1 MGEII
6 SFYSYKGGVGRS
18 MALANVATLLAHQ
31 GRRVLVVDFDLEAPG
46 LHRYFLSSS
55 PRARRLRKPSG
66 SGQLGT
72 IDFFW
77 ELSDLLS
84 NRKAPPQRAL
94 ASLLDSGRFG
104 YSIPVRS
111 PTRSRAARLDFWS
124 AGLFDEDYASRVH
137 DYPWDR
143 LYEESREV
151 FTQLAEEWKARYD
164 YVLLDS
170 RTGISD
176 LGSVSTVILA
186 DKLVLA
192 FTLNEQSLHGV
203 IELGRQAVQLKQ
215 DIGASRPLA
224 LFPLLSRVDEGE
236 EQLNRQWSKEAARRF
251 ASLFAAAY
259 GPSTLDFET
268 YFDAVR
274 IPYRGYYAY
283 GEKIAVEEE
292 KPETLGSLAEGYER
306 FVDCV
311 IGERLEGWRERIHG
325 TMKPSR
331 MDGGLLVNFEKPSA
345 HSFPF
350 ELDPEHVVAIP
361 EKLPAREATELRDTP
376 INRRAWEWALREME
390 RGVKRATQTLQG
402 TLHVFATLPYPAAV
416 FLGRCLDDLARARP
430 ILLHQLDPRTHTWVP
445 FSGVGVS
452 ALEATKPYFHPLER
466 VKAYSGQAVLLAIEG
481 MTPISK
487 ESLSQLGLR
496 VDASIYHLQPR
507 QRRPLPARAGAAVVE
522 ELRAALLHLR
532 EQHPS
537 APLHVVTSAPVALL
551 IELGR
556 LLPPSVYKS
565 VTVHQFEPGS
575 GSYVPVL
582 DVIKHQVVVARKPA

>member
-18 MALANVATLLAHQ
+18 MALANVATLLAHR

-46 LHRYFLSSS
+46 LHRYFLSSF
-55 PRARRLRKPSG
+55 PRTRRLRRQPV

-72 IDFFW
+72 IDFFC

-84 NRKAPPQRAL
+84 TRKHSPRKAI
-94 ASLLDSGRFG
+94 ASLLDSSRYG
-104 YSIPVRS
+104 YSIPVWS
-111 PTRSRAARLDFWS
+111 PTRPKAANLDFWS
-124 AGLFDEDYASRVH
+124 AGLFDKDYASRVH

-203 IELGRQAVQLKQ
+203 TELGRQAVQLKRSV
-215 DIGASRPLA
+215 GASTPLA

-236 EQLNRQWSKEAARRF
+236 EHLNRRWSREAARRF
-251 ASLFAAAY
+251 ASLFEAAY
-259 GPSTLDFET
+259 GQSTLDFST

-292 KPETLGSLAEGYER
+292 KPATMGSLAEGYER
-306 FVDCV
+306 FLDC
-311 IGERLEGWRERIHG
+311 ILGEQLEGWQERIRS
-325 TMKPSR
+325 TVKPIR

-345 HSFPF
+345 LSF
-350 ELDPEHVVAIP
+350 ELDLGHVV
-361 EKLPAREATELRDTP
+361 KVPAQPPAHGATELRDIP
-376 INRRAWEWALREME
+376 INRMAWEWALLEME
-390 RGVKRATQTLQG
+390 QGVERATQTIQG
-402 TLHVFATLPYPAAV
+402 TLHVCATLPYPAAV

-430 ILLHQLDPRTHTWVP
+430 VQLHQLDPSSHAWVP

-452 ALEATKPYFHPLER
+452 TPEATGPYFFPLEQ
-466 VKAYSGQAVLLAIEG
+466 VIMHSGPAVGLAIEG

-487 ESLSQLGLR
+487 ASLSQLGLR
-496 VDASIYHLQPR
+496 INASIYLLQPR
-507 QRRPLPARAGAAVVE
+507 QRRPLPPGAGAAVVE
-522 ELRAALLHLR
+522 QLRASLVYLR

-537 APLHVVTSAPVALL
+537 VPLHVVTSAPVALL

-565 VTVHQFEPGS
+565 VTVHQFEPES

-582 DVIKHQVVVARKPA
+582 DVIKREVVVA

>member
-18 MALANVATLLAHQ
+18 MALANVATLLAHR

-46 LHRYFLSSS
+46 LHRYFLPSF
-55 PRARRLRKPSG
+55 PRARRLRGRPG

-72 IDFFW
+72 IDFFC
-77 ELSDLLS
+77 ELSDILS
-84 NRKAPPQRAL
+84 TRKDSPRKAI

-104 YSIPVRS
+104 YSIPVKS
-111 PTRSRAARLDFWS
+111 PTRSRVARLDFWS
-124 AGLFDEDYASRVH
+124 AGRFDKDYAGRVH

-151 FTQLAEEWKARYD
+151 FTQLVEEWKARYD
-164 YVLLDS
+164 YILLDS

-176 LGSVSTVILA
+176 LGSVSTVVLA

-203 IELGRQAVQLKQ
+203 TELGRQAVQLKRSI
-215 DIGASRPLA
+215 DASRSLA

-236 EQLNRQWSKEAARRF
+236 EHLNRKWREEAARCF
-251 ASLFAAAY
+251 ASLFEAVY
-259 GPSTLDFET
+259 GRGTLDFST

-292 KPETLGSLAEGYER
+292 KPAALGSLAEGYER
-306 FVDCV
+306 FLDCV
-311 IGERLEGWRERIHG
+311 LGERLEGWQERIRS
-325 TMKPSR
+325 TVKPLR
-331 MDGGLLVNFEKPSA
+331 RDGGLLVNFEKPSVY
-345 HSFPF
+345 SF
-350 ELDPEHVVAIP
+350 ELDLERMVKVPETD
-361 EKLPAREATELRDTP
+361 RGATALRDIP
-376 INRRAWEWALREME
+376 INRKAWEWAVREME
-390 RGVKRATQTLQG
+390 QGVERATQTIQG

-416 FLGRCLDDLARARP
+416 FLGRCLDDLARTRS
-430 ILLHQLDPRTHTWVP
+430 IQLHQLDPRSHTWVP

-452 ALEATKPYFHPLER
+452 APGATVAYFHPLER
-466 VKAYSGQAVLLAIEG
+466 VKAYSGRAVLLAIEG
-481 MTPISK
+481 MTPISE
-487 ESLSQLGLR
+487 ESLSQLGIH
-496 VDASIYHLQPR
+496 VNASIYHLKPR
-507 QRRPLPARAGAAVVE
+507 QRRPLPPHAGTAVVE
-522 ELRAALLHLR
+522 ELRAALLDLR
-532 EQHPS
+532 GKHPS

-582 DVIKHQVVVARKPA
+582 DVIKRQVVFTRDPA